1 MKIKVKNS
9 LHDTRYANQPMF
21 HTYEGEVI
29 PTPKWVSYDAV
40 CLTTDD
46 KMKFRI
52 ISTDMIIEMDDAVVD
67 RKPAPKEKII
77 QVDNGKGMS
86 YTVIIGTKNT
96 TCDCAGFGFRK
107 TCKHIAIAEAA

>member
-1 MKIKVKNS
+1 MRIK
-9 LHDTRYANQPMF
+9 TRNPSYKTMGQEYYV
-21 HTYEGEVI
+21 YEGNLV
-29 PTPKWVSYDAV
+29 PTPKWIKYDAV
-40 CLTTDD
+40 CITGNESFRFHIIPTD
-46 KMKFRI
+46 
-52 ISTDMIIEMDDAVVD
+52 TIIEMDDAVVD

-107 TCKHIAIAEAA
+107 TCKHIAIAIAEAA